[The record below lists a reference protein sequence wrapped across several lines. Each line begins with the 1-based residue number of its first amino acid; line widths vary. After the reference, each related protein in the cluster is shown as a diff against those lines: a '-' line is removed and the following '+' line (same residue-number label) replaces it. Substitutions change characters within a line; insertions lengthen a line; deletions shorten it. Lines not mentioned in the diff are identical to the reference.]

1 MRGGSDESK
10 EAMRLKE
17 LLRDLTTKTVSGP
30 DDVEITQVAYDSRK
44 VKPGAVFF
52 SVAGLR
58 TDGLAYVKDAASSGA
73 VAVVL
78 DRDVAV
84 GGATRVLVP
93 DVRTALAQAACA
105 FHGHPSRTLKTVGIT
120 GTNGKTTVS
129 YLVRSIC
136 AEAGFK
142 AGVVGTIGYD
152 LGDVKLKGAHTTPEA
167 PDFQELLAG
176 MVKRGMT
183 HAAVEVSSHALA
195 QRRSYGTEFDV
206 AVFTNL
212 SRDHLDYHHT
222 FEEYRGAKLKLF
234 TKEERGSVR
243 KSPVSVLN
251 ADDRAFPAFR
261 DASVASGDPVCV
273 YSLAGAADVAATDV
287 ELLPGGSSFSLVWKG
302 EALRVRLSI
311 PGVFNVMN
319 ALAGF
324 GAGVSL
330 GIDADRVVA
339 GLEAL
344 KGVKGR
350 IERVDMGQDFS
361 VFIDYAHT
369 PDALGNILKTVRQ
382 ITKRELVCVFGC
394 GGDRDRGKRN
404 EMGAVSGGLADLTIV
419 TSDNPRSEEPLSII
433 AQIEEGLKRA
443 GGRYSVVPDRREAI
457 KSALAGARPGDSV
470 VIAGKGHE
478 DYQIVGKEVRHFDD
492 REVAEEFLCARRES
506 RAN

>member
-1 MRGGSDESK
+1 
-10 EAMRLKE
+10 MRLKE
-17 LLRDLTTKTVSGP
+17 LLRDLESRTVTGP
-30 DDVEITQVAYDSRK
+30 DGVDITQVVYDSRK
-44 VKPGAVFF
+44 VKPGALFF

-58 TDGLAYVKDAASSGA
+58 TDGLAYVKDAVASGA
-73 VAVVL
+73 AAVVL

-84 GGATRVLVP
+84 TGATRVLVS
-93 DVRTALAQAACA
+93 DVRKAMGQAACA
-105 FHGHPSRTLKTVGIT
+105 FHGHPSRTLRTVGIT

-136 AEAGFK
+136 SEAGFK

-152 LGDVKLKGAHTTPEA
+152 LGDLKVKGSHTTPEA
-167 PDFQELLAG
+167 PDFQALLAD
-176 MVKRGMT
+176 MLKRGMT

-212 SRDHLDYHHT
+212 TRDHLDYHGT
-222 FEEYRGAKLKLF
+222 FEEYRDAKLKLF
-234 TKEERGSVR
+234 TKAERGAVR
-243 KSPVSVLN
+243 KSPVCVLN
-251 ADDRAFPAFR
+251 TDDPSFPAFR
-261 DASVASGDPVCV
+261 DASAASGDPVCT
-273 YSLAGAADVAATDV
+273 YSLAGGADAAAKDV
-287 ELLPGGSSFSLVWKG
+287 ELLPGGSSFSIIWEGKTLP
-302 EALRVRLSI
+302 VRLSI

-330 GIDADRVVA
+330 GIDAAKVVS

-344 KGVKGR
+344 KGVRGR
-350 IERVDMGQDFS
+350 MERVDMGQDFS
-361 VFIDYAHT
+361 VFVDYAHT
-369 PDALGNILKTVRQ
+369 PDALGNILRAVRQ
-382 ITKRELVCVFGC
+382 ITKRELICVFGC
-394 GGDRDRGKRN
+394 GGDRDRGKRS
-404 EMGAVSGGLADLTIV
+404 EMGAVSGSLADRTVI

-433 AQIEEGLKRA
+433 AQIEEGMKQTR
-443 GGRYSVVPDRREAI
+443 GRYSVVPDRREAI
-457 KSALAGARPGDSV
+457 HAALSAARQGDSV

-478 DYQIVGKEVRHFDD
+478 DYQIVGTEVRHFDD